1 MANFLTILRLLLVPF
16 FVFFMLSE
24 GKNFSQIALTLFLV
38 AALTDVIDGYIA
50 RSFNKITEFGKR
62 ADPLVDRILVASALM
77 TMAYKGMI
85 PLWGLFLILFR
96 DLFLTVGFLLLKER
110 DRKEMSVTSIGK
122 FTTFCIVISIILLLA
137 GITPY
142 GFYVFYAGCLMSL
155 ISGMHYAIRAYK
167 VISA

>member
-24 GKNFSQIALTLFLV
+24 GKNFSQIALSLFLV

-50 RSFNKITEFGKR
+50 RSFNGITEFGRR
-62 ADPLVDRILVASALM
+62 ADPFVDRILVASALI

-96 DLFLTVGFLLLKER
+96 DLYLTVGFLLLKEKN
-110 DRKEMSVTSIGK
+110 RKELSVTTAGK
-122 FTTFCIVISIILLLA
+122 LTTFCIITSIVVLLA
-137 GITPY
+137 GIEPL
-142 GFYVFYAGCLMSL
+142 GFYIFYAGCLMSI
-155 ISGMHYAIRAYK
+155 ISGVHYTIKAYR
-167 VISA
+167 VIFA